1 MKYIKYAII
10 LVIGFVGYVVYTK
23 PVPKI
28 EPVKQPVVQT
38 VINKPVETQST
49 LLTLH
54 NEYRAS
60 LGLEPLIETSELDA
74 VALKKCEDMQTRNY
88 WAHSINGEL
97 FQQFYP
103 PALKIGENL
112 AYGFLSDAMSMQ
124 GWKDSPSHN
133 ENLVDP
139 MYRKEGFAHCEG
151 PMKNLIVQVLETLY

>member
-28 EPVKQPVVQT
+28 EPVKPVQT
-38 VINKPVETQST
+38 VIDKPEEAQST

-151 PMKNLIVQVLETLY
+151 PMKNLIVEVLETLY

>member
-28 EPVKQPVVQT
+28 EVVKPIAQ
-38 VINKPVETQST
+38 PVETQSS

-60 LGLEPLIETSELDA
+60 LGLQPLIETEELDA
-74 VALKKCEDMQTRNY
+74 AALKKCEDMQTRNY
-88 WAHSINGEL
+88 WGHSINGEL

-139 MYRKEGFAHCEG
+139 IFRKEGFAHCEG
-151 PMKNLIVQVLETLY
+151 PFKNLIVQVLETLY